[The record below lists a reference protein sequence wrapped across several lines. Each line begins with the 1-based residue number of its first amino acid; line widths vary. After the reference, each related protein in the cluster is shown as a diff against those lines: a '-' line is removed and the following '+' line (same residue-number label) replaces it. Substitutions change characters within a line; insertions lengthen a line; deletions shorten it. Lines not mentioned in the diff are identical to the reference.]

1 MIKEGDKI
9 PQHKF
14 RIRKHLSPEI
24 ACTFNE
30 PIGEWGWLS
39 TEEMFDNRR
48 TVLFGVPG
56 AFTPTCGKIHLP
68 KFEMYYRKILS
79 FGIDE
84 IYCTAVNDP
93 FVMDHW
99 YRMNGVSYVKA
110 APDGSGEFADKLGMS
125 ADMSYLNYGKR
136 TWRYSMLVNNGI
148 VEKLFVEP
156 GFPTRQDDPY
166 KESAAE
172 TLLIYLVKNY
182 QEGEMPPA
190 REEWTRAEKMYY
202 SESKEIKDLEEGL
215 SEELVAAKRYK
226 KQLDDLLEEE
236 MGSEAF
242 AEYQKKLWD
251 EGPGKDPYHEGLK
264 I

>member
-1 MIKEGDKI
+1 MVLQEMVDLVRQHHPDIGLEEVIRMLNRAQDDFTMRTKMIKEGDKI

-14 RIRKHLSPEI
+14 IIRKHLSPEI

-39 TEEMFDNRR
+39 TEEMFDNKRI
-48 TVLFGVPG
+48 VLFGVPG

-148 VEKLFVEP
+148 VEKLFVLNSFDIKMFLKSSQEV
-156 GFPTRQDDPY
+156 Y
-166 KESAAE
+166 KLSLPANSAA
-172 TLLIYLVKNY
+172 
-182 QEGEMPPA
+182 PPP
-190 REEWTRAEKMYY
+190 
-202 SESKEIKDLEEGL
+202 SI
-215 SEELVAAKRYK
+215 
-226 KQLDDLLEEE
+226 
-236 MGSEAF
+236 
-242 AEYQKKLWD
+242 
-251 EGPGKDPYHEGLK
+251 
-264 I
+264 